1 MAIIFEETKMHTQLE
16 ATIVLLLN
24 QNLEPLE
31 RVEVLDIQSNYFN
44 QYERIEDI
52 CRVLEEAT
60 NILKRFDPNELSS
73 KLRLIPAKLAYY
85 QDDLETTLI
94 ADLVALYSDV
104 ASAYGAVGD
113 FENSECMAL
122 KSYQLAQRLKIRHL
136 QVGAAAEYGAACI
149 GLKKYEQW
157 LAIGEEALA
166 LGNYVST
173 DVVRNN
179 LVSSYSLLGRH
190 DDVIHHS
197 EILARESSFPKLRA
211 ASWSR
216 IAQIHVKHQR
226 LPEAEQ
232 AFENTLIDLPE
243 IQDDAAIASI
253 VINLIE
259 HGNARQQTVAASHFS
274 RISTKSLSERMN
286 ERLALAKQ
294 KWQEQLN
301 EYS

>member
-1 MAIIFEETKMHTQLE
+1 
-16 ATIVLLLN
+16 
-24 QNLEPLE
+24 
-31 RVEVLDIQSNYFN
+31 VEVLDIQSNYFN

-60 NILKRFDPNELSS
+60 TILKRFDPNELSS

-94 ADLVALYSDV
+94 AYVTELEYQKNSELNADLVALYGDV

-122 KSYQLAQRLKIRHL
+122 ESYQLAQKLKIRHL
-136 QVGAAAEYGAACI
+136 QVGAAADYGAACI

-226 LPEAEQ
+226 FPEAER
-232 AFENTLIDLPE
+232 AFENTLLDLPE

-253 VINLIE
+253 VVNLIE

-274 RISTKSLSERMN
+274 RISTQFLSARMN